1 MILAH
6 PQMDTVLDF
15 DGAFVNALVVENPD
29 FYRQLLCD
37 FYGQLQGDKG
47 KLVLSDKD
55 KALPVSKWVEL
66 VDNCI
71 HFEMNRKSLLT
82 KICST
87 MEQTAVSEAFFLKT
101 SELLSA
107 LECYVDELAFELP
120 GDIVCEKCSVAGLL
134 KGIGIS
140 LRDEYDNPLERLLD
154 FMELVREF
162 DRDKLFVLVGLRSFF
177 ADGQVEAF
185 LKTVLD
191 HGHRVLLL
199 DSVARE
205 KISLEKRLTIDI
217 DLCEF

>member
-6 PQMDTVLDF
+6 PQMDTVLAF
-15 DGAFVNALVVENPD
+15 DGAYVNTLVVENPD
-29 FYRQLLCD
+29 FYRHLLCD
-37 FYGQLQGDKG
+37 LYGQLQNDEG
-47 KLVLSDKD
+47 KLVLSDKG
-55 KALPVSKWVEL
+55 KTLAVSKWVEL

-71 HFEMNRKSLLT
+71 HFELNRKSLLT
-82 KICST
+82 KICT
-87 MEQTAVSEAFFLKT
+87 VMERTAVSEGFFLKT
-101 SELLSA
+101 SELLCA
-107 LECYVDELAFELP
+107 LERYVDELAYELP

-140 LRDEYDNPLERLLD
+140 LRDDYEDPLERLLD

-177 ADGQVEAF
+177 ADDRTELF
-185 LKTVLD
+185 LKSVLD
-191 HGHRVLLL
+191 HGYRVLLL

-205 KISLEKRLTIDI
+205 KLNHEKRLTIDI

>member
-6 PQMDTVLDF
+6 PQLDTVIDF
-15 DGAFVNALVVENPD
+15 DGVYVNALVVENPD

-37 FYGQLQGDKG
+37 FYGQLQGEEG
-47 KLVLSDKD
+47 KLVLSDKG
-55 KALPVSKWVEL
+55 KTLVISKWVEL

-71 HFEMNRKSLLT
+71 HFELNRKSLLT

-140 LRDEYDNPLERLLD
+140 LRDEYDDPLERLLD

-162 DRDKLFVLVGLRSFF
+162 DRDKLFVLVGLR
-177 ADGQVEAF
+177 
-185 LKTVLD
+185 L
-191 HGHRVLLL
+191 
-199 DSVARE
+199 
-205 KISLEKRLTIDI
+205 SLIHI
-217 DLCEF
+217 

>member
-15 DGAFVNALVVENPD
+15 DGAYANSLVVENPD
-29 FYRQLLCD
+29 FYRQLLFD
-37 FYGQLQGDKG
+37 LYGQLQGDDG
-47 KLVLSDKD
+47 KLVLSDKG
-55 KALPVSKWVEL
+55 KTLAIGKWVEL

-71 HFEMNRKSLLT
+71 HFDLNRKSLVT
-82 KICST
+82 RICAA
-87 MEQTAVSEAFFLKT
+87 MERTAVSETFFLKT
-101 SELLSA
+101 SELLCT
-107 LECYVDELAFELP
+107 LERYVDELAFELP
-120 GDIVCEKCSVAGLL
+120 GDIVCEKCSVSGLL

-140 LRDEYDNPLERLLD
+140 LRDNYEDPLERLLD

-177 ADGQVEAF
+177 SDGHVEVF

-191 HGHRVLLL
+191 HGYRLLLL
-199 DSVARE
+199 DSTARE
-205 KISLEKRLTIDI
+205 KLSCEKRLTIDI

>member
-15 DGAFVNALVVENPD
+15 DGTFVNTLVVENPD

-37 FYGQLQGDKG
+37 FYGQLQGEEG
-47 KLVLSDKD
+47 KLVLSDKG
-55 KALPVSKWVEL
+55 KTLTISKWVEL

-71 HFEMNRKSLLT
+71 HFELNRKSLLT
-82 KICST
+82 KIYSA
-87 MEQTAVSEAFFLKT
+87 MEQTAVSETFFLKT

-107 LECYVDELAFELP
+107 LEHYVDELAFELP
-120 GDIVCEKCSVAGLL
+120 GDIACEKCSVAGLL
-134 KGIGIS
+134 KGVGIT
-140 LRDEYDNPLERLLD
+140 LRDEYDDPLERLLD

-177 ADGQVEAF
+177 SDRQLEAF

-191 HGHRVLLL
+191 YGYRVLLL

-205 KISLEKRLTIDI
+205 KLSLEKRLTIDI

>member
-15 DGAFVNALVVENPD
+15 DGAYVNSLVVENPD
-29 FYRQLLCD
+29 FYRHLLCD
-37 FYGQLQGDKG
+37 LYGQLQGDAG
-47 KLVLSDKD
+47 KLVLSDKG
-55 KALPVSKWVEL
+55 KTMPVSKWVEL

-71 HFEMNRKSLLT
+71 HFELNRKTLLT
-82 KICST
+82 RVCAA
-87 MEQTAVSEAFFLKT
+87 MERTAVSEAFFLKT
-101 SELLSA
+101 SELLCS
-107 LECYVDELAFELP
+107 LESYVNELAFELP
-120 GDIVCEKCSVAGLL
+120 GDIICEKCSVAGIL

-140 LRDEYDNPLERLLD
+140 LRDDYADPLERLID

-177 ADGQVEAF
+177 SDVQVEVF

-191 HGHRVLLL
+191 HGYRVLLL
-199 DSVARE
+199 DCISRE
-205 KISLEKRLTIDI
+205 KLSCEKRLTIDN